1 MKILVFVKQVPDTD
15 DVKLDPKTGNL
26 RRDGVLELID
36 YLERIPDKLIPRKQE
51 LIESIREREKQDG
64 EASPT
69 ADGAP
74 ALWMNA

>member
-1 MKILVFVKQVPDTD
+1 MVQT
-15 DVKLDPKTGNL
+15 LDNL

-74 ALWMNA
+74 AMGGALDEDKL